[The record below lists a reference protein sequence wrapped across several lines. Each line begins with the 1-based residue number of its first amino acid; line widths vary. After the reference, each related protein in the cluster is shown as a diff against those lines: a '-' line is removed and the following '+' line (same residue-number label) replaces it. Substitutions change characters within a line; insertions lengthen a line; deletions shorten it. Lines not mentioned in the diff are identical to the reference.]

1 MRYKPPILRGPIRD
15 PSLADNSVSRERP
28 PIVGVTGTV
37 AIVTQD
43 KVFVFSQA
51 LSRPG
56 VVASIECIGFIELFA
71 INVQV
76 FPPDL
81 YCLSWQPDDSFDEIA
96 PGIPR
101 VVEDHDI
108 AALRRMKIICELVY
122 DQILAIV

>member
-15 PSLADNSVSRERP
+15 PGLADNSISRERS
-28 PIVGVTGTV
+28 PIVGVTGTI

-71 INVQV
+71 FNVQV

-81 YCLSWQPDDSFDEIA
+81 HCLSWQPDDPFNEIA
-96 PGIPR
+96 AGIPR
-101 VVEDHDI
+101 IVEDHDI
-108 AALRRMKIICELVY
+108 AALRRVKIICELVY